1 MKLNG
6 KAVAI
11 REVQEVR
18 LERSNSEQTIVLKVS
33 GYPIGI
39 RRAYETV
46 YPKPQAPIVESKIV
60 RVGKEPEKS
69 VNYDDPE
76 YIKKISDWIY
86 FEKFFI
92 IHKCLSVDTNLEMEQ
107 SCKTIESIKLFE
119 VELYNAGFS
128 EGDIGR
134 IFDAIQSATN
144 IQPKAI
150 EEAKENFT
158 ASLT

>member
-6 KAVAI
+6 KVVSI

-18 LERSNSEQTIVLKVS
+18 LDRSNSEQSIVLKVS

-46 YPKPQAPIVESKIV
+46 YPKPQAPLVVSTTV

-69 VNYDDPE
+69 VNYDDPD

-92 IHKCLSVDTNLEMEQ
+92 IHKCLSVDSNLIMENDC
-107 SCKTIESIKLFE
+107 STIESIKLFE
-119 VELYNAGFS
+119 LELLNAGFS

-134 IFDAIQSATN
+134 IFDAIQTATN
-144 IQPKAI
+144 IQSKAI

-158 ASLT
+158 ASPT